1 MLQFP
6 ITATSRRMLADEEI
20 VSEDPSRRMLADE
33 EIVSED
39 HSRALQSN
47 RAEYD
52 RLYA

>member
-1 MLQFP
+1 
-6 ITATSRRMLADEEI
+6 MLADEEI